1 MNKFV
6 VIPDITCDLSE
17 EIRDYFSI
25 EEYISGYIHI
35 NDKSIR
41 STLDWS
47 LISRE
52 EFYKA
57 LSDKKM
63 KVSSATASPEQYYQ
77 TFKKYIEQGYDVLSI
92 SISSKASAT
101 YNVSVLGADRIREE
115 YPHRKIYCLDSARM
129 SGSFGLVVAY
139 ACEMRDAGLEL
150 DEAVAR
156 LEVLKMR
163 VHQMGPID
171 DLTFVARRGQISNGK
186 AFMGNLVGVKPMGD
200 SNRYGYVSVL
210 GKVKGIKKALDVT
223 VSYIEHVATDIEDQ
237 YIFIMHSDR
246 EEYAMLLK
254 EKIEARIKAKK
265 VFLSDV
271 FPGCGANIGPG
282 MISAYFLGEPISEN
296 NVTEKEMLN
305 LAISENS

>member
-1 MNKFV
+1 MKKFV

-101 YNVSVLGADRIREE
+101 YNVSVLGADRIKEE
-115 YPHRKIYCLDSARM
+115 YPDRRIYCLDSARM

-150 DEAVAR
+150 DEAVER
-156 LEVLKMR
+156 LEVLKTR

-200 SNRYGYVSVL
+200 SNRDGYVSVL

-246 EEYAMLLK
+246 EEYALLLK